1 MSEGFLTL
9 VENQSNL
16 DPVSYQYFFNYFEKR
31 TIVFNSF
38 IDESIVE
45 TVILPLKQ
53 FEEDKINEPVKLIIS
68 TGGGSVS
75 DSLVLCNIIDNY
87 KKPLEIYVYGYACSM
102 GTVILCAGN
111 KNPNVTKYCYP
122 FSFGLFHAGYSAVE
136 GESLSVEDKME
147 FNKKIDTCI
156 RDYVVSHTNITEE
169 EYRFNERRQWYLTAH
184 DMKEKGLVDII
195 IGDE

>member
-1 MSEGFLTL
+1 
-9 VENQSNL
+9 
-16 DPVSYQYFFNYFEKR
+16 
-31 TIVFNSF
+31 
-38 IDESIVE
+38 
-45 TVILPLKQ
+45 
-53 FEEDKINEPVKLIIS
+53 
-68 TGGGSVS
+68 
-75 DSLVLCNIIDNY
+75 
-87 KKPLEIYVYGYACSM
+87 M

-156 RDYVVSHTNITEE
+156 RYYVVSHTNITEE